1 MCRKYV
7 AEVIGTFALVFIG
20 AASVLLAGQAGYG
33 VMGVAFAHGLV
44 LMAMI
49 YSLGHVSGAH
59 FNPAVTIAMIAT
71 RNIKGREGVYY
82 ILSQLAGASIAGFLL
97 LFSIGSIAPNLY
109 VSQLHLG
116 VTDLA
121 GIGLARGMLIEAIL
135 TFFLV
140 FTIFG
145 VAVDRK
151 APPGFYG
158 IAIGLVLAASILVG
172 GWLTGAALNP
182 ARAFGPAIA
191 SGYWDTQIVYWIG
204 PIIGGLV
211 AGLLHKNF
219 VMERPVIRE
228 KKK

>member
-1 MCRKYV
+1 MKKYI
-7 AEVIGTFALVFIG
+7 AESIGTFALVFVG
-20 AASVLLAGQAGYG
+20 AASVLISGQAGYG
-33 VMGVAFAHGLV
+33 MVGIAFAHGLV

-59 FNPAVTIAMIAT
+59 FNPAVTVSMVAT
-71 RNIKGREGVYY
+71 RDIGPREGVMY
-82 ILSQLAGASIAGFLL
+82 IVSQLIGASIAGFLL
-97 LFSIGSIAPNLY
+97 LFSIGTISPGLY
-109 VSQLHLG
+109 VEQLHLG

-121 GIGLARGMLIEAIL
+121 GIGFARGILIEAIF

-140 FTIFG
+140 FTVFS
-145 VAVDRK
+145 VAVDKR

-158 IAIGLVLAASILVG
+158 IAIGFVLAACIIAG

-182 ARAFGPAIA
+182 ARAFGPALA

-204 PIIGGLV
+204 PIIGGLI

-219 VMERPVIRE
+219 VMGAAGGE
-228 KKK
+228 KKKL